1 MMKKASIVV
10 DDDETMENEEEKLA
24 WYLLNREW
32 TSLIIWELIFSFV
45 VMFNMFT
52 VPLMIAF
59 PKSMQE
65 NMPLWLELLLE
76 IMWLA

>member
-1 MMKKASIVV
+1 MKMASIVV

-32 TSLIIWELIFSFV
+32 TSLIIWELVFSFV

-59 PKSMQE
+59 P
-65 NMPLWLELLLE
+65 
-76 IMWLA
+76 